1 MVKRDASRIAIS
13 LIATLFSGG
22 GMFFASALAQS
33 GVYENTTTGTYGNSA
48 ATQCASGNWLT
59 RTIIVPDTFLIAD
72 VNLGFQASHA
82 WRTDTNLQLQ
92 SPAGTVVDLLT
103 GTYSGSW
110 NNYNVLFDDAA
121 AIQVDTGAHQ
131 ANDPL
136 TPDYVSVVRSEGGNL
151 SAFNGEQGNGTW
163 TLRICDVYGPADDG
177 VFQRARLFFTAVPQA
192 VLSPTKSNVIYD
204 PAALGLYAV
213 PGNDMIYTITVT
225 NTGTGP
231 ADTDSIEIIDAL
243 PPEVT
248 FYNGDIDDA
257 GPEVNPVSFSQT
269 GAGLTFTYATDIAF
283 SNAVTKPANFAACT
297 YTPAAGYDPAVTF
310 ICFNPKGAMASGTP
324 DPLFSLS
331 FRARID

>member
-1 MVKRDASRIAIS
+1 MVKRDASHIAIS
-13 LIATLFSGG
+13 LIATLFVGG
-22 GMFFASALAQS
+22 GMLYASAQAQN
-33 GVYENTTTGTYGNSA
+33 GIYENTTTGTYGNNTAS
-48 ATQCASGNWLT
+48 QCASGNWLT

-72 VNLGFQASHA
+72 VNLGFQATHA

-103 GTYSGSW
+103 GNYSGSW

-131 ANDPL
+131 VDDPL
-136 TPDYVSVVRSEGGNL
+136 TPNYVSVVRSEGGTL
-151 SAFNGEQGNGTW
+151 ASFNGEQANGTW

-192 VLSPTKSNVIYD
+192 VLDPIKSNAIYD

-257 GPEVNPVSFSQT
+257 GPETDPVAFSQA
-269 GAGLTFTYATDIAF
+269 GAGLTFTYASDVAF
-283 SNAVTKPANFAACT
+283 SNAATKPANFAACT
-297 YTPAAGYDPAVTF
+297 YTPVAGYDPAVTF

-324 DPLFSLS
+324 NPNFSLS